1 MFKNDIVQ
9 NFFRFA
15 ENALR
20 HVLQPCN
27 YGFQEFFLP
36 WRVELIIDMISLL
49 GQETLQKSFEK

>member
-49 GQETLQKSFEK
+49 GQETLQK